1 MSYSALIIDD
11 EPMICMGIL
20 GMIDWQKYGFDKT
33 DIRFDFEDGLEAALA
48 YPYALVITDI
58 RLHNA
63 SGLDIVRRVKE
74 VNPDCMFVLI
84 SAHAEFEYA
93 QRALE
98 LSVCQYLL
106 KPIRKET
113 LEACVARVAGLLAQK
128 NPVEEPQVSQ
138 PAEQTPL
145 PRRGVKNPRLTN
157 VNLVLD
163 YVHANYQ
170 DHTLSLTR
178 VANAFYMNASYLGQ
192 CFRQHT
198 GVKFTD
204 YLNQYRIAKAC
215 ELLMKDQ
222 YLTYEIREKVG
233 FKNQNYFHT
242 VFRKVMGMGT
252 EEFRKKI
259 RTGAVE
265 LPIMLVQTDEAQDE
279 S

>member
-1 MSYSALIIDD
+1 MSYSVLIIDD
-11 EPMICMGIL
+11 EPMICMGIH
-20 GMIDWQKYGFDKT
+20 GMIDWRQYGFEKT
-33 DIRFDFEDGLEAALA
+33 DIRFDYEDGLEAALA
-48 YPYALVITDI
+48 YPYSLVITDI

-63 SGLDIVRRVKE
+63 SGLDIVRKVKE
-74 VNPDCMFVLI
+74 VNTDCMFVLI

-93 QRALE
+93 QTALE

-113 LEACVARVAGLLAQK
+113 LQACVERVAGLLAQK
-128 NPVEEPQVSQ
+128 LPAEEPEQLQ
-138 PAEQTPL
+138 PQEEAAV

-157 VNLVLD
+157 VNLVQD
-163 YVHANYQ
+163 YIHANYQ
-170 DHTLSLTR
+170 DQGLSLSK
-178 VANAFYMNASYLGQ
+178 VADAFFMNASYLGQ

-204 YLNQYRIAKAC
+204 YLNQYRIVKAC
-215 ELLMKDQ
+215 ELLMQDQ
-222 YLTYEIREKVG
+222 FLTYEIREKVG

-265 LPIMLVQTDEAQDE
+265 MPVMQTRPEDAQQP
-279 S
+279 

>member
-1 MSYSALIIDD
+1 MSYSVLIIDD
-11 EPMICMGIL
+11 EPMICMGIH
-20 GMIDWQKYGFDKT
+20 GMIDWRKYGFEKS

-48 YPYALVITDI
+48 YPYSLVITDI

-63 SGLDIVRRVKE
+63 SGLDIVSKVKE
-74 VNPDCMFVLI
+74 INPNCMFVLI

-113 LEACVARVAGLLAQK
+113 LQACVERVAGLLAQK
-128 NPVEEPQVSQ
+128 A
-138 PAEQTPL
+138 PAEELEQPQPEEALTAPS
-145 PRRGVKNPRLTN
+145 RGVKNPRLTN
-157 VNLVLD
+157 VNLVQD
-163 YVHANYQ
+163 YIHANYQ
-170 DHTLSLTR
+170 DQSLSLTK
-178 VANAFYMNASYLGQ
+178 VADAFFMNASYLGQ
-192 CFRQHT
+192 CFRQQT

-204 YLNQYRIAKAC
+204 YLNQYRIVKAC
-215 ELLMKDQ
+215 ELLMQDQ
-222 YLTYEIREKVG
+222 FLTYEIREKVG

-259 RTGAVE
+259 HTGAVE
-265 LPIMLVQTDEAQDE
+265 MPVMHTQPVEKSDE
-279 S
+279 